1 MPQTVKC
8 PRCGKELIAPDELI
22 GKVAACP
29 QCHEPIPITGS
40 IRGSTPP
47 STTNSPTMATVATNL
62 PPTAAPTA
70 AVLPPP
76 PDVRRSNPILATM
89 PVTAP
94 PEPRSAQPVAV
105 VIANSAPAQ
114 LAGPRLATTARFI
127 TADPTDTR
135 INLGADGRLPELRLD
150 ESQDIDRAATPVRS
164 ANPLILVGVLGVSFV
179 MSAVLLFLDTETR
192 KSESQRRADA
202 RRELEVNY
210 TQSSKGLEKYQAELR
225 SALQSHN
232 RRKYDEER
240 KHYRRVIQML
250 RAEDVDPLKGL
261 TGIRRGEAPPSDEHL
276 ESLLSELLKSE

>member
-105 VIANSAPAQ
+105 DLILHNGKVWTGDPKTPEAAAVAAWGGRGNLDEEVVEDVEAAFAACSGSIVSMRSSVLSHSLAMTHTGRTSTPCFCASFTK
-114 LAGPRLATTARFI
+114 LAG
-127 TADPTDTR
+127 
-135 INLGADGRLPELRLD
+135 E
-150 ESQDIDRAATPVRS
+150 
-164 ANPLILVGVLGVSFV
+164 
-179 MSAVLLFLDTETR
+179 
-192 KSESQRRADA
+192 
-202 RRELEVNY
+202 
-210 TQSSKGLEKYQAELR
+210 
-225 SALQSHN
+225 
-232 RRKYDEER
+232 
-240 KHYRRVIQML
+240 
-250 RAEDVDPLKGL
+250 
-261 TGIRRGEAPPSDEHL
+261 
-276 ESLLSELLKSE
+276 